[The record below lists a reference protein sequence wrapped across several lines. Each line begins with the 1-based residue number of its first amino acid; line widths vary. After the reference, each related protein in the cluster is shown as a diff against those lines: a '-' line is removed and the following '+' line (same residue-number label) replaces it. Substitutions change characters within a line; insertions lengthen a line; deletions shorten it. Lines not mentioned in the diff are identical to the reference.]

1 MLEVQK
7 YAVCDFELYAD
18 VGDKNP
24 FAVEVTATFT
34 HQRGEVL
41 EVPGFFDGD
50 KWVVR
55 FSPNTEDMWWGCS
68 RSEFSDLD
76 GAEWQVQC
84 VANENP
90 DVHGLVG
97 IDPDLDDPQRFSW
110 CDGTPFLYL
119 GFECDWLFSYHQ
131 ADAERCYRHV
141 DLVASRGFNCFV
153 TNLYAHTGF
162 GSRPNDDT
170 RPMLSEYLFGP
181 PEMYLFEGT
190 NDAPD
195 HERMNIDF
203 FRDFDRLMH
212 YLHGKGMAVH
222 LMLQVQNKQV
232 NWPERRTEADD
243 RFWRYVVARYQAFGN
258 VIWDVG
264 KESKNLIR
272 ETGSHDYVL
281 ERMDIIRRADAYDH
295 LLTVHDVELRNAGTL
310 SEPDL
315 RSDFVTDQVH
325 LSDAARYNREAIR
338 RLRNWCSPYV
348 NVEYGYELAEEQL
361 KTYRGRTTAEWD
373 DILKWTWGIY
383 AAGAYACY
391 YYDNTSWDL
400 IKFEPVPESWM
411 RYRELRDFLEALPF
425 NQMAADNE
433 YVERGLCLALEGIA
447 YLVYLPEGGDTCI
460 DLSDVRDGGP
470 IAVDWMAIL
479 TGERSSGEME
489 KSSVWSGF
497 NTDLTNP
504 FGDKDQPC
512 VVGLWVGGK
521 GPIR

>member
-1 MLEVQK
+1 MVEVQQ

-18 VGDKNP
+18 VGDENP
-24 FAVEVTATFT
+24 FAMEVTATFT
-34 HQRGEVL
+34 HELGEVVEDL
-41 EVPGFFDGD
+41 PGFFDGD

-55 FSPNTEDMWWGCS
+55 FSPGVEGVWTGCS
-68 RSEFSDLD
+68 RSEHSDLD
-76 GAEWQVQC
+76 GAEWHVQC
-84 VANENP
+84 VGNENA

-97 IDPDLDDPQRFSW
+97 IDPEYPQRFAWS
-110 CDGTPFLYL
+110 DGTPFLYL

-131 ADAERCYRHV
+131 ADAARCYRHV
-141 DLVASRGFNCFV
+141 DLVASRGFSCFV
-153 TNLYAHTGF
+153 MNLYAHTGF

-170 RPMLSEYLFGP
+170 RQMLPEYLFGP
-181 PEMYLFEGT
+181 PEMYLFEGA

-203 FRDFDRLMH
+203 FRDFDRLMR
-212 YLHGKGMAVH
+212 YLHGKGIVVH

-232 NWPERRTEADD
+232 NWPARETEADD
-243 RFWRYVVARYQAFGN
+243 RFWRYAVARYQAFGN

-264 KESKNLIR
+264 KESKNLFR
-272 ETGSHDYVL
+272 EMGDHEYVL
-281 ERMDIIRRADAYDH
+281 ERMDIIRKADAYGH

-310 SEPDL
+310 SEPD
-315 RSDFVTDQVH
+315 RQSDFVTDQVH

-338 RLRNWCSPYV
+338 RMRNSGTPYV

-373 DILKWTWGIY
+373 DILKWTWAIY
-383 AAGAYACY
+383 AAGAYPCY

-411 RYRELRDFLEALPF
+411 RYRELRDFLEGLPF
-425 NQMAADNE
+425 NQMVGDNE
-433 YVERGLCLALEGIA
+433 YVERGLCLALAGDA
-447 YLVYLPEGGDTCI
+447 YLVYLPEGGDTRI
-460 DLSDVRDGGP
+460 DLSDVGEETP

-489 KSSVWSGF
+489 KSDFWGGF
-497 NTDLTNP
+497 NTDLINP

-521 GPIR
+521 GAIQ